1 MGLRC
6 QEDVLVSRDGYA
18 VIDVDAHF
26 ALERL
31 NNLIKYLDE
40 PWRTRVAAEPGLMLP
55 LSLGDRMVG
64 GRIRRD
70 DIPYPRQN
78 EAVIA
83 RTGPMTPAKIPG
95 VMERLGI
102 DASIQINN
110 ALLLMGHLSVRDLA
124 VALCSAYINYM
135 LAEVVDP
142 AKGIYTCVVAPWQ
155 DPEEGAA
162 IIHRV
167 GAHPAVVGVCLTS
180 AGANPPLGD
189 IRYNPVYAAA
199 QDHDLPIVYHSAPG
213 VTLTEGGSGYVDG
226 FQRLIEAHSLGFLL
240 SNQIQL
246 TSVIL
251 QGVPERYP
259 KLKFVFQES
268 GVFWAPALA
277 YRLDGYYLKRGSEAP
292 LLKALPSEY
301 LLDRFYFGTQPI
313 EEPKNP
319 RHLEAIF
326 SMMNGAEHFMF
337 ASDYPHFDYDDAS
350 AITTLSFLS
359 PQAKANVLAGNAMRV
374 FNFRKGGTQQWEST
388 LSRELAT
395 FPTGVGSSSS

>member
-1 MGLRC
+1 M
-6 QEDVLVSRDGYA
+6 SRDGYA

-26 ALERL
+26 TLEKVKD
-31 NNLIKYLDE
+31 LIEYLDE
-40 PWRTRVAAEPGLMLP
+40 PWRTRVAAEPGLIMP
-55 LSLGDRMVG
+55 ASLGDRMVG

-78 EAVIA
+78 EAVLA
-83 RTGPMTPAKIPG
+83 RTGPMTPAKIPD

-102 DASIQINN
+102 DASIQIVN

-124 VALCSAYINYM
+124 AALCHAYADYM
-135 LAEVVDP
+135 LDRVVDP
-142 AKGIYTCVVAPWQ
+142 AKGIYMCVVVPWQ

-162 IIHRV
+162 LIRRV
-167 GAHPAVVGVCLTS
+167 GHHPAVVGVCFMT

-189 IRYNPVYAAA
+189 IRYNAVYAAA
-199 QDHDLPIVYHSAPG
+199 QDYRLPIVYHSAPG
-213 VTLTEGGSGYVDG
+213 LTLTEGGSGYVDG

-246 TSVIL
+246 TSIIL
-251 QGVPERYP
+251 QGLPERYP
-259 KLKFVFQES
+259 SLKFVFQES

-301 LLDRFYFGTQPI
+301 LLDRCYFGTQPI
-313 EEPKNP
+313 EEPKDP
-319 RHLEAIF
+319 QHLEAIF
-326 SMMNGAEHFMF
+326 RMMNGYEHFMF
-337 ASDYPHFDYDDAS
+337 ASDYPHFDYDEVS
-350 AITTLSFLS
+350 AITSLSFLTS
-359 PQAKANVLAGNAMRV
+359 EAKANVLAGNAMRV
-374 FNFRKGGTQQWEST
+374 FNFRKGGTPQWEST

-395 FPTGVGSSSS
+395 FPTGAASSSS